1 MDPVGE
7 IEQAFVAHWSLLGQW
22 PGARLVDEGG
32 VLRFETQI
40 PKIPYNGVIRT
51 AIEHDPGE
59 AISDVVE
66 AYRRK
71 GSEFFWVVH
80 PSSTP
85 ADLADLLQAEGL
97 DLAERSI
104 GMSLELDAWTP
115 PTPETGDPVEYAEVL
130 DDEGLRAYSD
140 IAVGYWEVDDEY
152 RELVETMNRYW
163 SGARLPG
170 RRWVAFLEGEPIA
183 KAYVSF
189 SGPPGVA
196 AIYGMSVRPEARGRG
211 VASRLTQILLEVAK
225 ADGRERVVLHSSEMA
240 VGVYRRAGFVDRCEL
255 QFFATAPIWSG
266 KH

>member
-170 RRWVAFLEGEPIA
+170 RRWV
-183 KAYVSF
+183 
-189 SGPPGVA
+189 
-196 AIYGMSVRPEARGRG
+196 RGRG